1 MLEYARP
8 IWGGAHDRGRGPD
21 CPKTDTGGHQEVKV
35 KLSVTDL
42 TAGYG
47 KAQVLFGLGLEV
59 AQGEL
64 VALLGAN
71 GAGKTTALR
80 TISGLL
86 KPWAGH
92 IALDGQSLLGVSAA
106 KRAQMGLGHVPEGR
120 QLFPL
125 MSVEENLLLGA
136 AFLAWPGRTQ
146 GLARIYKLF
155 PRLAERRWQIAGT
168 LSGGEQQMLAI
179 GRALMGRPRIL
190 MVDEPSL
197 GLSPKLAEEVLST
210 LAQVKAEGVGVLL
223 VEQNVALSL
232 EVADRGYVVEHGKV
246 VLSGSAQELLSNQ
259 GVQKAYLAL

>member
-1 MLEYARP
+1 MR
-8 IWGGAHDRGRGPD
+8 
-21 CPKTDTGGHQEVKV
+21 
-35 KLSVTDL
+35 LSVSNL
-42 TAGYG
+42 TTGYG
-47 KAQVLFGLGLEV
+47 KAQVLFGLTLEV
-59 AQGEL
+59 ATGEL

-86 KPWAGH
+86 RPWGGQVW
-92 IALDGQSLLGVSAA
+92 LDETSLQGLSAA
-106 KRAQMGLGHVPEGR
+106 QRARRGLGHVPEGR

-125 MSVEENLLLGA
+125 MSVEENLRLGA
-136 AFLAWPGRTQ
+136 AFLAWPYRQ
-146 GLARIYKLF
+146 EGLERIYTLF
-155 PRLAERRWQIAGT
+155 PRLAERRKQVAGT

-246 VLSGSAQELLSNQ
+246 VLSGSARELLSNP

>member
-1 MLEYARP
+1 M
-8 IWGGAHDRGRGPD
+8 
-21 CPKTDTGGHQEVKV
+21 

-42 TAGYG
+42 MAGYA
-47 KAQVLFGLGLEV
+47 KAQVLFGLTLEV

-80 TISGLL
+80 TISGLIR
-86 KPWAGH
+86 PWGGEVQLGGA
-92 IALDGQSLLGVSAA
+92 SLLGLSAA
-106 KRAQMGLGHVPEGR
+106 QRARRGLGHVPEGR

-136 AFLAWPGRTQ
+136 AFLAWSHRQEGLERTY
-146 GLARIYKLF
+146 ALF
-155 PRLAERRWQIAGT
+155 PRLAERRGQLAGT

-179 GRALMGRPRIL
+179 GRAMMGRPKIL

-197 GLSPKLAEEVLST
+197 GLSPKLAEEVLAT
-210 LAQVKAEGVGVLL
+210 LARVKAEGVGVLL

-246 VLSGSAQELLSNQ
+246 VLQGSAAALAQNEA
-259 GVQKAYLAL
+259 VQKAYLAL